1 MKATA
6 FEFRFRFL
14 IHAVIY
20 VIAFNAPWDRW
31 LHLDSAGP
39 NAHVWGTLSAHLAM
53 LMPGTLSIGSA
64 FNLLLVLG
72 GLCALVSAALR
83 TWAGAYMGA
92 ATVHASAMYGDRVV
106 AGGPYR
112 YFRNPLYAGIF
123 IHTFALALFMPPS
136 GAVFCIVAV
145 GLFEMR
151 LILGEEAFLTAK
163 LGEPYRAYCAQVPRL
178 FPALR
183 ARVPASTARPAWGMA
198 FLSEIYMWGV
208 VVVFAV
214 EGYRYNARPIVQG
227 ILISLGLSMVV
238 RALLPRPETPDGLA
252 AVDAEQGG

>member
-14 IHAVIY
+14 IHAVIF
-20 VIAFNAPWDRW
+20 VLGFNAPWDRW

-39 NAHVWGTLSAHLAM
+39 NAHVWGTLAAHLAM
-53 LMPGTLSIGSA
+53 LLPGSLSIASA
-64 FNLLLVLG
+64 FNLLLALG
-72 GLCALVSAALR
+72 GLCALLSALLR
-83 TWAGAYMGA
+83 TWASAYMGA
-92 ATVHASAMYGDRVV
+92 ATVHSSAMLGERMV
-106 AGGPYR
+106 AAGPYR

-136 GAVFCIVAV
+136 GAVFCIIAIA
-145 GLFEMR
+145 LFELR
-151 LILGEEAFLTAK
+151 LIFGEEAFLAAK
-163 LGEPYRAYCAQVPRL
+163 LGEPYLAYCARVPRL

-183 ARVPASTARPAWGMA
+183 PRVAASATRPAWGLA

-227 ILISLGLSMVV
+227 ILISLGLSLVV
-238 RALLPRPETPDGLA
+238 RALLPQAQGPELPV
-252 AVDAEQGG
+252 VDTE

>member
-14 IHAVIY
+14 IHAMIY
-20 VIAFNAPWDRW
+20 VLGFSAPWDRW

-53 LMPGTLSIGSA
+53 LLPHSLSIATA

-72 GLCALVSAALR
+72 GACALLSAWLR
-83 TWAGAYMGA
+83 TWASAYMGA
-92 ATVHASAMYGDRVV
+92 ATVHASAMQGERVV

-112 YFRNPLYAGIF
+112 YFRNPLYVGIF

-145 GLFEMR
+145 ALFETR
-151 LILGEEAFLTAK
+151 LILGEEAFLGAK
-163 LGEPYRAYCAQVPRL
+163 LGEAYRAYCVQVPRL

-183 ARVPASTARPAWGMA
+183 ARVAASTMRPAWGMA

-214 EGYRYNARPIVQG
+214 DGYRYNAQPIVQG

-238 RALLPRPETPDGLA
+238 RALLPRPASPQDGVA
-252 AVDAEQGG
+252 AVE